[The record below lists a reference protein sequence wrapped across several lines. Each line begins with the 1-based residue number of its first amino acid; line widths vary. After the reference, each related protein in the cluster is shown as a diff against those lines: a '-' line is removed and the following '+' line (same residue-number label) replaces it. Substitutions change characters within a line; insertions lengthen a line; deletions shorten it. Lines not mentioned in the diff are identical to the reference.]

1 MKDLHLAIVNEEAS
15 CENFTLSRSLIPEKY
30 GRCHMENLGCIF
42 SDFIENEPL
51 FLNVCIFFVKKNF
64 RFIIISSLIWDDLFF
79 ILDYVPRCLRVCRIF
94 SKYFFHYIPPLYP
107 SIKIVWNQNC
117 TSSDLRL
124 FFFHIFKEAVG
135 SLSEALEGIR
145 TAKYTGAILIPKNH
159 SYAVE
164 ERIYTG
170 QKTLPKLVELSTI
183 RVFMDMSGRNKM
195 WFSYWSSRDSL
206 SN

>member
-1 MKDLHLAIVNEEAS
+1 MEKFSYICYKFILLYSSWKLAFLSFWWEANINVNFFFSGWIFLLLILPILCSIIFIFVIGADMKDLHLAIVNEEAS

-107 SIKIVWNQNC
+107 SIKIKLE
-117 TSSDLRL
+117 SKLY
-124 FFFHIFKEAVG
+124 IFWFEIIF
-135 SLSEALEGIR
+135 LS
-145 TAKYTGAILIPKNH
+145 Y
-159 SYAVE
+159 
-164 ERIYTG
+164 
-170 QKTLPKLVELSTI
+170 
-183 RVFMDMSGRNKM
+183 F
-195 WFSYWSSRDSL
+195 
-206 SN
+206 